1 MSPAKAQAV
10 WLYGSH
16 ARGDADALSDV
27 DVLVVSESSDEPVS
41 IDCIDLPSRQM
52 SVTRYTWT
60 EIDGMVDAGSLFLR
74 HLQMEGQP
82 ASETLLAK
90 GRLDSS
96 LARLGPYRMARRDV
110 RGFEEVLSDVRMSL
124 DSGGALA
131 FELATLGT
139 VIRHACILDCALAG
153 QPCFSR
159 MEPVRR
165 ACENR
170 SPTYRWAVDFEALY
184 RYRMYAEG
192 RLAEPPQPTEA
203 LAATWCGR
211 AGELVGGL
219 RRLVYGSS

>member
-1 MSPAKAQAV
+1 MSPFNAQAI

-16 ARGDADALSDV
+16 ARGDADAFSDV
-27 DVLVVSESSDEPVS
+27 DVLVVSESLDEPVL
-41 IDCIDLPSRQM
+41 IDCINLPRRQM

-60 EIDGMVDAGSLFLR
+60 EIDGMVDTGSLFLR

-82 ASETLLAK
+82 AYETLLAK
-90 GRLDSS
+90 GRLGSS

-110 RGFEEVLSDVRMSL
+110 RGFEEVLTDVRISL
-124 DSGGALA
+124 DSGGALI

-159 MEPVRR
+159 LEPVRR

-170 SPTYRWAVDFEALY
+170 SPTYRWAADFEVLY
-184 RYRMYAEG
+184 RYRMYADG
-192 RLAEPPQPTEA
+192 RLAEPPPLTEA

-211 AGELVGGL
+211 ADELVGAL
-219 RRLVYGSS
+219 RRMVYGSS

>member
-1 MSPAKAQAV
+1 MSPSKAHAI

-16 ARGDADALSDV
+16 ARGDADELSDV

-41 IDCIDLPSRQM
+41 IDCIDLPSRQI

-82 ASETLLAK
+82 ASETLRAK

-110 RGFEEVLSDVRMSL
+110 RGFEEVLTDVRMSL
-124 DSGGALA
+124 DSGGTLT

-159 MEPVRR
+159 LEPVRR

-170 SPTYRWAVDFEALY
+170 SPMYRWAADFEVLY
-184 RYRMYAEG
+184 SYRMYAEG
-192 RLAEPPQPTEA
+192 RLAEPPAATEA

>member
-1 MSPAKAQAV
+1 MSPAKTQAV

-41 IDCIDLPSRQM
+41 IDCIDLPSRQL

-110 RGFEEVLSDVRMSL
+110 RGFEEVLSDVKKVTRL
-124 DSGGALA
+124 
-131 FELATLGT
+131 
-139 VIRHACILDCALAG
+139 RW
-153 QPCFSR
+153 
-159 MEPVRR
+159 R
-165 ACENR
+165 ACLR
-170 SPTYRWAVDFEALY
+170 VGDSRHSDPSRLY
-184 RYRMYAEG
+184 S
-192 RLAEPPQPTEA
+192 RL
-203 LAATWCGR
+203 R
-211 AGELVGGL
+211 AGRSAVFLQNGASEACL
-219 RRLVYGSS
+219 